1 MTSRTSNVES
11 FISKDLHSLLFLEEF
26 VFSRTK
32 FAKTPSEQVEFAD
45 AVVLL
50 GDVLLIFQIKE
61 RSVNQGADTVAE
73 GRWFKSK
80 VLRQAT
86 KQVRDTLTYLETHS
100 EIWIPNERGHLFNL
114 AASSSAYI
122 IKLVIYQAS
131 SNLPSECRS
140 IRSHVS
146 DSAGLIHILSAPD
159 YLQILRTLR
168 VPGEVVRYFKF
179 RESVL
184 IRFADLCR
192 SLPEPALVG
201 HFIFGDLD
209 LPPTINAARHLHRL
223 IQDDDAWDMAPLL
236 RGLHDHRS
244 ESDIRMDST
253 EYYSILIE
261 LAKLPRSAWRSIKE
275 RVQLCLKT
283 VQNDEF
289 ARPYRITVP
298 ETNCGFVFI
307 PMESEHT
314 VNPNWQ
320 TIRQQALH
328 NLTMAHKYDQRLP
341 KCIGFLMAKSGEYFY
356 TDWCLLTHE
365 WVEDYELQ
373 RLLDDNFP
381 FRSVSERVIHGYR
394 FTEGIEA

>member
-1 MTSRTSNVES
+1 MASRTSDVES

-32 FAKTPSEQVEFAD
+32 FTKTPSEQVEFAD

-80 VLRQAT
+80 VLGKAT

-122 IKLVIYQAS
+122 IKVVIYQAS
-131 SNLPSECRS
+131 SNLPSEFRS
-140 IRSHVS
+140 IRSHMS
-146 DSAGLIHILSAPD
+146 DSAGLIHILSAHD

-184 IRFADLCR
+184 TRFADMCR
-192 SLPEPALVG
+192 NLPEQALVG
-201 HFIFGDLD
+201 HFIFGNPDV
-209 LPPTINAARHLHRL
+209 PPTIQAASHLHRL
-223 IQDDDAWDMAPLL
+223 IQDGDEWDMAPLL
-236 RGLHDHRS
+236 RGLYDHLPRS
-244 ESDIRMDST
+244 QTSSDSMD
-253 EYYSILIE
+253 YYAILIE
-261 LAKLPRSAWRSIKE
+261 HAKLPRSAWRAVKE
-275 RVQLCLKT
+275 RVKLCYEN
-283 VQNDEF
+283 VQTDKF

-298 ETNCGFVFI
+298 ETGCGFVFI
-307 PMESEHT
+307 PIESEHT
-314 VNPNWQ
+314 ASPDWE
-320 TIRQQALH
+320 TIRERALH
-328 NLTMAHKYDQRLP
+328 QLTAAHKYDQRLS
-341 KCIGFLMAKSGEYFY
+341 KCVGFLLSKTGEYF
-356 TDWCLLTHE
+356 
-365 WVEDYELQ
+365 
-373 RLLDDNFP
+373 
-381 FRSVSERVIHGYR
+381 VSAQPGKRIVSPPR
-394 FTEGIEA
+394 TA